1 MLGTGVAPGVGTNLW
16 YCAPSVKGLRETDY
30 VCSVLPMNTPT
41 RAKAFQALPRTVVTL
56 KSGQFRCP
64 VCRRGVAK
72 RPNGAL
78 YGHNDTDGSPCDS
91 STVRVGYVY
100 RGKGVDTLPESA

>member
-1 MLGTGVAPGVGTNLW
+1 M
-16 YCAPSVKGLRETDY
+16 
-30 VCSVLPMNTPT
+30 
-41 RAKAFQALPRTVVTL
+41 
-56 KSGQFRCP
+56 
-64 VCRRGVAK
+64 AK